1 MDSFFSVWSWS
12 SPGTWIVIAILGM
25 SVFALALFLERLWA
39 LQRAKVI
46 PRAFAVRVRDL
57 IVREEIPEAL
67 TQCKTDD
74 SPMARV
80 MLAGL
85 RTYGA
90 PRAEVK
96 EHLEE
101 VGRFEAA
108 ELLRWTGAIA
118 VVARVSP
125 LMGLFGTVWG
135 MINVFAAI
143 EEFGV
148 GNAGALAGGIGTAL
162 YTTFAGLLVAI
173 PANLAHAYVTAR
185 AERLIMEMEEL
196 SLEMLDLLSG
206 EPDP

>member
-1 MDSFFSVWSWS
+1 VESFWSTWSWD
-12 SPGTWIVIAILGM
+12 SPGTWIVLAILAL
-25 SVFALALFLERLWA
+25 SIVALAVFLERLWA

-46 PRAFAVRVRDL
+46 PRAFTIKIRDM
-57 IVREEIPEAL
+57 VTREEIPEAL
-67 TQCKTDD
+67 TLCKTDD
-74 SPMARV
+74 SPVARI

-85 RTYGA
+85 RVFGR
-90 PRAEVK
+90 PRAVVK

-108 ELLRWTGAIA
+108 DLLRWTGVIA
-118 VVARVSP
+118 VVARVTP

-173 PANLAHAYVTAR
+173 PAHVGHAFVTAR
-185 AERLIMEMEEL
+185 AERLIMDVEEL
-196 SLEMLDLLSG
+196 ALEMLDLLKG
-206 EPDP
+206 QEDE

>member
-1 MDSFFSVWSWS
+1 VDSFFSVWSWS
-12 SPGTWIVIAILGM
+12 SPGTWIVITILVM
-25 SVFALALFLERLWA
+25 SIVALALFLERLWA

-46 PRAFAVRVRDL
+46 PRAFTVRVRDL
-57 IVREEIPEAL
+57 ITREEIPEAL

-80 MLAGL
+80 LLAGL
-85 RTYGA
+85 RTFGA
-90 PRAEVK
+90 PRAVVK

-101 VGRFEAA
+101 VGRFEATD
-108 ELLRWTGAIA
+108 LMRWTGAIA

-173 PANLAHAYVTAR
+173 PANLAHAYITAR
-185 AERLIMEMEEL
+185 AERLIMEMEEM
-196 SLEMLDLLSG
+196 SLEMLDLLSS
-206 EPDP
+206 ESDR